1 MEKEVLKQIKR
12 YIDLSSKFS
21 KSESD
26 VFPKGSTHNHTISN
40 LTIDNPGS
48 WSGGG
53 GMSIQMNM
61 AIDGRDLYIDNNGVV
76 KARDKQ
82 PVTRA
87 EKIRAEA
94 EAKAILSDEFDEY
107 QTLRHKLT
115 LYLTSLENLTET
127 K

>member
-12 YIDLSSKFS
+12 YVDLSSKFS

-26 VFPKGSTHNHTISN
+26 VFPVNRNNNGSTISN
-40 LTIDNPGS
+40 LVIDSNYHA
-48 WSGGG
+48 GGTFNVT
-53 GMSIQMNM
+53 MQV
-61 AIDGRDLYIDNNGVV
+61 DGRDLYVDDKGVV
-76 KARDKQ
+76 RAKDKQ

>member
-26 VFPKGSTHNHTISN
+26 VFPINRGSNTGSISN
-40 LTIDNPGS
+40 LTIDSS
-48 WSGGG
+48 WGGG
-53 GMSIQMNM
+53 TMQINM
-61 AIDGRDLYIDNNGVV
+61 AIDGRDLFIDDKGVV

-94 EAKAILSDEFDEY
+94 ESKAILSDEFDEF